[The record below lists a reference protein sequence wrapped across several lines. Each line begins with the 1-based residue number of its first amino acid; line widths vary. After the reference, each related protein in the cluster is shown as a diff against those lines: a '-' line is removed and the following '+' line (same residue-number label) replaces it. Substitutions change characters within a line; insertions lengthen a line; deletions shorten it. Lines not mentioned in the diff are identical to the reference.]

1 MPFEIPTTHFLKKS
15 YPARN
20 EIKELDEKL
29 GLLEE
34 NLHLFPEDLRVMS
47 VILFIR
53 G

>member
-1 MPFEIPTTHFLKKS
+1 MKKL

-47 VILFIR
+47 VILIHTGITKGKMLF
-53 G
+53 